1 MQIQQS
7 KFQLPL
13 LNFLKREPAPP
24 KEAKSNTNSTAN
36 GSQSQ
41 TKVVYRAIKE
51 SEFIEFFKNKQ
62 NVKSL
67 ASKRFQ
73 DVQMLRN
80 QYALESNENSQKVLT
95 EVFAE
100 ISQGNLRDSA
110 DDHFFRAGNLL
121 INELG
126 FSNKDAVNF
135 LFNLRIGLLYES
147 GTW

>member
-1 MQIQQS
+1 MGGGESTPS
-7 KFQLPL
+7 KVVGQT
-13 LNFLKREPAPP
+13 A
-24 KEAKSNTNSTAN
+24 NSTVN
-36 GSQSQ
+36 GAQSQ

-51 SEFIEFFKNKQ
+51 SEFIEFFENVQ
-62 NVKSL
+62 NVQSL

-73 DVQMLRN
+73 DVQKVCEKYNLDYSKR
-80 QYALESNENSQKVLT
+80 SENGLAK
-95 EVFAE
+95 VFAE

-110 DDHFFRAGNLL
+110 DNHFFRAGNLL